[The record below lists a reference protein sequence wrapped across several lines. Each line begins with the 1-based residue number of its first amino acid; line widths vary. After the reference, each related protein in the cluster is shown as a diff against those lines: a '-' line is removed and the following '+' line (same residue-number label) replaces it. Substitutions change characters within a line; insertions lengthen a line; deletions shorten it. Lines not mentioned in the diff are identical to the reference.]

1 LIETNLLAQKKSFQ
15 SATVMGIDLAKINV
29 KMLVLALI
37 ILYVPESFLADYFTE
52 QKAEVQ
58 AQIDSLTLE
67 IKKISDE
74 LEGTDNLRG
83 KLDAFNRKVQE
94 LQKKSEQV
102 DKIVKERTNPSK
114 LLDQIAKN
122 TPEDLW
128 LNELKISENKEILIL
143 GSSETYKSIG
153 DFMALSNDS
162 PFFGRSLTLSDSKTT
177 TENNGGKEYRK
188 EDFEIKGTISVFDP
202 WMQ

>member
-1 LIETNLLAQKKSFQ
+1 
-15 SATVMGIDLAKINV
+15 M
-29 KMLVLALI
+29 I
-37 ILYVPESFLADYFTE
+37 ILYVPENFLADYFTD
-52 QKAEVQ
+52 QKLEVQ
-58 AQIDSLTLE
+58 GQIESLNLD
-67 IKKISDE
+67 IKKLTDE

-83 KLDAFNRKVQE
+83 KLDAFNRKVQV

-114 LLDQIAKN
+114 LLEQLAKN
-122 TPEDLW
+122 APEDLW
-128 LNELKISENKEILIL
+128 INELKISDTREILIK
-143 GSSETYKSIG
+143 GSAETYKSIG
-153 DFMALSNDS
+153 DFMALSNDT
-162 PFFGRSLTLSDSKTT
+162 PFFGRTLTLFDSKTT